1 VTAKNEPITVIVSRR
16 VKPDKVEEFESLS
29 SEMTERASQFAGYM
43 GTTLFKPSSSNDP
56 EYRVMFKFKDIDSL
70 KVWEAS
76 SQRSDVLEKIEGLLI
91 STSEREQVSG
101 LITWFTLPSANPLT
115 PPPRYKMTLISW
127 LALYPAVTFIFWLLG
142 TWLAEFPLIL
152 RTFLVTAL
160 VIVLMTYVLMPFMT
174 KTFSF
179 WLYPKPKHKGDN

>member
-1 VTAKNEPITVIVSRR
+1 MTVKNEPITVIVSRR
-16 VKPDKVEEFESLS
+16 VKPEKVKEFESLS

-56 EYRVMFKFKDIDSL
+56 EYRVMFKFQDLESL

-76 SQRSDVLEKIEGLLI
+76 PQRAEVLEKIEGLLI

-127 LALYPAVTFIFWLLG
+127 LALYPAVTFIFWLLEA
-142 TWLAEFPLIL
+142 WLANFPLL
-152 RTFLVTAL
+152 FRTFSVTAI

-179 WLYPKPKHKGDN
+179 WLYPKPKHKSDN